1 LTGLISK
8 MANSNKVAL
17 VSSPDMQQY
26 WQLITLRERLVR
38 KKTEAGA
45 FCNRR
50 EAIDWLTGRR

>member
-38 KKTEAGA
+38 KKIEAGA
-45 FCNRR
+45 FCGRR

>member
-1 LTGLISK
+1 

-38 KKTEAGA
+38 KKIEAGA
-45 FCNRR
+45 FCSRR